1 MNLLSGILFLLYTD
15 VEVKEM
21 SLIFLI
27 PLFPI
32 LYFFLPV
39 LIP

>member
-1 MNLLSGILFLLYTD
+1 MNLLSTIFFLLYRD
-15 VEVKEM
+15 VEVQEV
-21 SLIFLI
+21 SQIILI

-39 LIP
+39 LIL